1 MFILSNSISSNILT
15 FISFI
20 NFYSQ
25 SEDNTYKGFT
35 LSVKIDEKNNS
46 KYIKRYAAA
55 QNKQGVIVL
64 KTESSFASDPSI
76 LISQLKFI
84 IDSNPNITA
93 E

>member
-1 MFILSNSISSNILT
+1 MTGVQTCALPICFPVTIVAT
-15 FISFI
+15 
-20 NFYSQ
+20 Q